1 MSDHAYDSLYAEFDS
16 PLMRRVRSQ
25 AYGEDIGQHSWVTAR
40 ELRAD
45 LGRLGLAASHRFLDL
60 GCGPC
65 GPLTFAVRAIGCR
78 ALGLDA
84 SKAAIIRGRERITSL
99 GLERLAMV
107 QQADLNDPLPLDD
120 GSFDAAIALDVVLHV
135 RDRAALFREVARV
148 LTAGGRFLFTD
159 AGVLVGAISSA
170 EVAARSANGPTQFVA
185 QGFNERALE
194 SAGFELLEVEDRT
207 ESVIENATGRLAARL
222 AHQRELEQAESA
234 AGFDRQQQYL
244 ETVIA
249 LARRRAVSRTMYL
262 ASSHD

>member
-1 MSDHAYDSLYAEFDS
+1 MSDHAYESLFANFDS
-16 PLMRRVRSQ
+16 PLMRRVRSE

-45 LGRLGLAASHRFLDL
+45 LGRLALAASHRLLDL

-78 ALGLDA
+78 ATGLDA
-84 SKAAIIRGRERITSL
+84 SEAAIVRGRERIASL
-99 GLERLAMV
+99 GLEHLATV
-107 QQADLNDPLPLDD
+107 QQADLNDRLPLAD
-120 GSFDAAIALDVVLHV
+120 GSFDAAIALDVVLHM
-135 RDRAALFREVARV
+135 RDRVLLFREAARV
-148 LTAGGRFLFTD
+148 LTPGGRFLFTD

-170 EVAARSANGPTQFVA
+170 EVAARSANGPAQFVA
-185 QGFNERALE
+185 PGFNERALDA
-194 SAGFELLEVEDRT
+194 AGFELLEVEDRT
-207 ESVIENATGRLAARL
+207 ESVLENATGRLSARL
-222 AHQRELEQAESA
+222 AHRQELEQVESA
-234 AGFDRQQQYL
+234 AGFERQQQYL